1 MNNSVFGKTMENV
14 RNRVDVKLVYSG
26 EYECMENGEMH
37 YISKKDRI
45 TKLAKKPNFNR
56 NIIINKELSFVEM
69 AQTKIVL
76 DKPIYVGFAILELSK
91 WLMYD
96 FHYNV
101 MKKKYGVNLKL
112 CYQDTDSLIYE
123 IFNSDF
129 YEDLLEDSSLKK

>member
-1 MNNSVFGKTMENV
+1 M
-14 RNRVDVKLVYSG
+14 YSG
-26 EYECMENGEMH
+26 EYECMETGEMH

-76 DKPIYVGFAILELSK
+76 DKPNYVGFAILELSK

-101 MKKKYGVNLKL
+101 MKKKYGDNLKL

-123 IFNSDF
+123 IFTSDF